1 MLPQID
7 FLQHS
12 NTNRFFLM
20 AGPCAAES
28 EEIVMHIA
36 ERIVNITN
44 RLQIPYIFKASYRK
58 ANRACCHRHSCCR
71 RGCFGCR
78 IC

>member
-28 EEIVMHIA
+28 EEIVMHIVTEA
-36 ERIVNITN
+36 AAFNVAPCLEKSMCKNSAPDIHKTAKDGKSWC
-44 RLQIPYIFKASYRK
+44 RL
-58 ANRACCHRHSCCR
+58 
-71 RGCFGCR
+71 G
-78 IC
+78 